1 MKILISIFLIL
12 IIIAVGCYI
21 LDYIFVKYK
30 ENENNKEF
38 EILKMEERFNKR
50 LNDIEHKQKVNI
62 QLLNWLYDEVTKNNK
77 KVKKWNIY

>member
-77 KVKKWNIY
+77 KVKK